1 MPKVS
6 VIIPIYNVE
15 QYIERCARSL
25 FEQTLEDIEYVFV
38 NDCTPDSSMTVLES
52 VIEKYPNRKRSVRI
66 LTHTVNQGLPAAR
79 KTGFDTAL
87 GDFIIFCDSDD
98 WMEHEMIATLYN
110 TAVLSSADMVVCGYN
125 EATETEKK
133 PIHIKTDGT
142 DIFRDII
149 SDRIQGYT
157 WNKMVKRRVYDNSIV
172 WPHSNLLEDTL
183 LVIQLAYYCQK
194 FSVVDE
200 PLYNYFQNRNS
211 ICLSEFSET
220 KYFQARENL
229 EAAIDFLKSKNLEQ
243 KYSKEIA
250 SLKIRITRAA
260 TLLPQALFRKYNKTI
275 DFNLLA
281 SKYCPTAEKL
291 GYLTKLLGIH
301 GISKIFK

>member
-6 VIIPIYNVE
+6 IITPIYGVE
-15 QYIERCARSL
+15 KYIERCARSL

-38 NDCTPDSSMTVLES
+38 NDCTPDCSMAVLES
-52 VIEKYPNRKRSVRI
+52 VINKYPNRKSSVRI

-98 WMEHEMIATLYN
+98 WMEQEMIATLYN
-110 TAVLSSADMVVCGYN
+110 TAIQSSADMVVCGYN

-133 PIHIKTDGT
+133 PIHIRTDGT

-157 WNKMVKRRVYDNSIV
+157 WNKMVRRMVYDNSIV

-183 LVIQLAYYCQK
+183 LIIQLAYYCQK
-194 FSVVDE
+194 ISVVNE
-200 PLYNYFQNRNS
+200 PLYNHFQNRNG

-220 KYFQARENL
+220 KYFQAKENL

-243 KYSKEIA
+243 KYSNEIA
-250 SLKIRITRAA
+250 SLEIRITRAA

-275 DFNLLA
+275 DFDLLA
-281 SKYCPTAEKL
+281 SKYCPAAEKL